1 MKLYHMIGLGTAGL
15 LSLTALGF
23 MAPKSEVPENVEYKI
38 ETLSGDANLLADLQF
53 EAIAKTGPNQYSK
66 VVLTHDG
73 AQLTKT
79 KYDPLRGAGE
89 QVLNNR
95 DLFRHLGWATK
106 LETTDYIVLADFN
119 SSYLYTNEEPLLR
132 LHSKELST
140 GEVLKK
146 DIILKE
152 LNYGE
157 STLDEYLT
165 EYEGDYYYITRVYS
179 QLADKNNK
187 LLIYQLN
194 PQTLELTLKFEEE
207 FSATNYPAILVEG
220 GKMYEVDLSLG
231 QLKVRNLKTNESTVY
246 SLSYKDEN
254 ASINELVPLNNDYF
268 FNLADTLVKGM
279 VNEESKSIELV
290 EMVQPKFLATLNEK
304 YDLSYIKSMVSHDDL
319 LYVTYVGRKNTSSA
333 EFIAIINPKTNE
345 VVYEGKLDTSLTQGL
360 AEDYK
365 LHFTDNDSK

>member
-1 MKLYHMIGLGTAGL
+1 MIGLGTAGL

-23 MAPKSEVPENVEYKI
+23 MAPKSVVPENVEYKI

-66 VVLTHDG
+66 VVLTNDG

-106 LETTDYIVLADFN
+106 LETKDYIVLADFN
-119 SSYLYTNEEPLLR
+119 SSYLYTNEEPVLR
-132 LHSKELST
+132 LRSKDLST
-140 GEVLKK
+140 DKVVKKEV
-146 DIILKE
+146 ILKE

-165 EYEGDYYYITRVYS
+165 EDQGDYYYITRIYS
-179 QLADKNNK
+179 QTANKNNK

-194 PQTLELTLKFEEE
+194 PQTLELTLKVEEE
-207 FSATNYPAILVEG
+207 FSTDNYPAVFVEG
-220 GKMYEVDLSLG
+220 GTMYEVDLGLG
-231 QLKVRNLKTNESTVY
+231 QLKVHQLKTNESTVY
-246 SLSYKDEN
+246 SLPYKDEN
-254 ASINELVPLNNDYF
+254 ASISGLVPFNDEYF
-268 FNLADTLVKGM
+268 FNLADTVVKGI

-290 EMVQPKFLATLNEK
+290 EMVQPKFLTTLSEK
-304 YDLSYIKSMVSHDDL
+304 YDFSYIKSMVAHDDL
-319 LYVTYVGRKNTSSA
+319 LYVTYVGRKSTSSA
-333 EFIAIINPKTNE
+333 EFIAMINPKTNQ

-360 AEDYK
+360 IEDYE
-365 LHFTDNDSK
+365 LQFTENTSSH

>member
-89 QVLNNR
+89 KVLNNR

-106 LETTDYIVLADFN
+106 LETTDYIVLAEFN

-132 LHSKELST
+132 LRSKELST

-165 EYEGDYYYITRVYS
+165 EYQGDYYYITRIYS

-207 FSATNYPAILVEG
+207 FSATNYPAIFVEG